1 MSAAEK
7 RIFVAGHTGMVGH
20 ALVRR
25 LKHYGY
31 APPLLATRQELDLCE
46 QGAVRQYLGDE
57 KPDLVVVAAA
67 KVGGIHANRT
77 YPADFIHDN
86 LAIALNL
93 IHESYK
99 LGVKRLVF
107 LGSTCIY
114 PRLAPQPIPEDALL
128 SSALEPTNEAY
139 ALAKI
144 AGLKLCQHY
153 RAQYGVTYHSVM
165 PTNMYG
171 PNDNY
176 DLANSHVLPALLRKF
191 HDAKIEG
198 LPSVTVW
205 GSGKPRREFLH
216 VDDCA
221 DAVLHLL
228 GVEDP
233 PDWVNVGF
241 GDDVTI
247 AELAETI
254 RSVVGFEGSIE
265 LDTSKPDGPPRKLA
279 DSSRLRGL
287 GWEPK
292 IGLRQGLEQTYA
304 SFLAEIEAGELR
316 ER

>member
-1 MSAAEK
+1 
-7 RIFVAGHTGMVGH
+7 
-20 ALVRR
+20 
-25 LKHYGY
+25 
-31 APPLLATRQELDLCE
+31 
-46 QGAVRQYLGDE
+46 
-57 KPDLVVVAAA
+57 
-67 KVGGIHANRT
+67 
-77 YPADFIHDN
+77 
-86 LAIALNL
+86 
-93 IHESYK
+93 
-99 LGVKRLVF
+99 
-107 LGSTCIY
+107 
-114 PRLAPQPIPEDALL
+114 
-128 SSALEPTNEAY
+128 
-139 ALAKI
+139 
-144 AGLKLCQHY
+144 
-153 RAQYGVTYHSVM
+153 
-165 PTNMYG
+165 
-171 PNDNY
+171 
-176 DLANSHVLPALLRKF
+176 LLRKF

>member
-1 MSAAEK
+1 MK
-7 RIFVAGHTGMVGH
+7 KDDRIYVAGHGGMVGRS
-20 ALVRR
+20 LMRR
-25 LKHYGY
+25 LRDHGY
-31 APPLLATRQELDLCE
+31 EDLITATRRELDLCE
-46 QGAVRQYLGDE
+46 QVAVRDFLWDT
-57 KPDLVVVAAA
+57 KPDVVIVAAA
-67 KVGGIHANRT
+67 MVGGIHANKT

-86 LAIALNL
+86 LGIALNL

-99 LGVKRLVF
+99 LGVDRLLF

-128 SSALEPTNEAY
+128 SSQLEPTNEAY

-176 DLANSHVLPALLRKF
+176 GLENSHVLPALIRKF
-191 HDAKIEG
+191 HDAKVAG
-198 LPSVTVW
+198 DSAVTVW
-205 GSGKPRREFLH
+205 GSGKPRREFLY

-221 DAVLHLL
+221 DGIIHIMNVD
-228 GVEDP
+228 DP

-247 AELAETI
+247 RELAETI
-254 RSVVGFEGSIE
+254 RDVIGYEGALEFDMSR
-265 LDTSKPDGPPRKLA
+265 PDGPPRKLA
-279 DSSRLRGL
+279 DSGKLRGL
-287 GWEPK
+287 GWKPSV
-292 IGLRQGLEQTYA
+292 GLTDGLKQTYV
-304 SFLAEIEAGELR
+304 SFCDEMDSGELR

>member
-1 MSAAEK
+1 MIK
-7 RIFVAGHTGMVGH
+7 DDRIYVAGHAGMVGR

-25 LKHYGY
+25 LRDHGY
-31 APPLLATRQELDLCE
+31 DNLITATRREVDLCE
-46 QGAVRQYLGDE
+46 QVAVREFLRDT
-57 KPDLVVVAAA
+57 KPDVVIVAAA
-67 KVGGIHANRT
+67 MVGGIHANKT

-86 LAIALNL
+86 LGIALNL
-93 IHESYK
+93 IHESYR
-99 LGVKRLVF
+99 LGVERLLF

-128 SSALEPTNEAY
+128 SSQLEPTNEAY

-176 DLANSHVLPALLRKF
+176 GVENSHVLPALIRKF
-191 HDAKIEG
+191 HDAKGAG
-198 LPSVTVW
+198 LPSVIVW
-205 GSGKPRREFLH
+205 GSGKPRREFLY

-221 DAVLHLL
+221 DGIVHLL
-228 GVEDP
+228 NEGNP
-233 PDWVNVGF
+233 PDWVNIGF

-247 AELAETI
+247 RELAEAI
-254 RSVVGFEGSIE
+254 RDVVGYKGGLEF
-265 LDTSKPDGPPRKLA
+265 DTSRPDGPPRKLA

-287 GWEPK
+287 GWKPSVSLSD
-292 IGLRQGLEQTYA
+292 GLKQTYA
-304 SFLAEIEAGELR
+304 SFCNELAGGELR
-316 ER
+316 DR